1 MIEIKKIPLSKLY
14 KKEVPLLFKGVV
26 GALRKHNPQA
36 LRFTELYDLLVLQM
50 EKAEVLGKSYGVHPL
65 TNELNRL
72 HKKRLKYAAFIN
84 LQLRS
89 IEKLDS
95 EETKRMAKQARLLSK
110 DFLTYLG
117 QKRLRVVTFQIDAFF
132 SQLELENN
140 TESREAFIGLG
151 LQRYLDEL
159 QKTNQLHYQLFN
171 QRMNDIEERPQT
183 RDRLLEKETLNM
195 MRLFFAQVNSYQRTF
210 KDIDYHPLICDING
224 RLTVYSKLL
233 KTRVATNKRRAKK
246 KKALAEKEA
255 AANKMKA
262 QKLTEAKSEI
272 KSATNSVA
280 IPEKS
285 VEAKPINGGYVA
297 TKTNKTAKSMKKGKR
312 KRTRLKI

>member
-26 GALRKHNPQA
+26 EALERHNPKA
-36 LRFTELYDLLVLQM
+36 LRFSDLYDLLVLQM
-50 EKAEVLGKSYGVHPL
+50 EEAEVLENSYGVHPL
-65 TNELNRL
+65 THKIDRL

-89 IEKLDS
+89 LEKLDS
-95 EETKRMAKQARLLSK
+95 EETKRMAGQARLLSK

-132 SQLELENN
+132 SQLKLENN

-159 QKTNQLHYQLFN
+159 QKTNNLHYKLFN

-210 KDIDYHPLICDING
+210 KNINYQPLISDING

-262 QKLTEAKSEI
+262 QKLTDAKAEI
-272 KSATNSVA
+272 KTATNTNSTS
-280 IPEKS
+280 KS
-285 VEAKPINGGYVA
+285 K
-297 TKTNKTAKSMKKGKR
+297 KKGKTSR
-312 KRTRLKI
+312 TTTKRNS